1 MKKKKVWKS
10 PLLEELARS
19 DAENVRA
26 TLCDIA
32 QKRHPACDDPE
43 KIYDVLA
50 SQLEKLEK
58 PGIAADT
65 KEELELYARF
75 LNTDAE
81 LAFLNEMESDA
92 DGLEKFQDDFLD
104 LYAEACD
111 QFVGLAKDCDDK
123 NFVIDVVHD
132 LAVHHTGEE
141 GRSGVFLSL
150 SEFLNKDEARR
161 LIDDVLQTLQTHDLD
176 NEDYVFKALRD
187 MADGLSDPEY
197 FEKVCFLQD
206 PDRSN
211 ATCID
216 VANAYFLTGDVANT
230 ERLLREVRDPNA
242 KDEEE
247 FFDLSIASLFKQN
260 KKSEAIKLAETLYG
274 KYPKE
279 FHLARLCQ
287 FVSASR
293 RATLLNEHEK
303 FRTGDLFNKD
313 FADLLVAIEEFPR
326 FKDYLGRHAKEI
338 AELPADTKA
347 HFEKRLADAKQ
358 PELAKLFA

>member
-19 DAENVRA
+19 DAESVRA

-43 KIYDVLA
+43 KMYDVLA

-81 LAFLNEMESDA
+81 LSFVNDMESDA
-92 DGLEKFQDDFLD
+92 DDLEKFQDDFLD
-104 LYAEACD
+104 LYAEACEK
-111 QFVGLAKDCDDK
+111 FIGLAKECGDK
-123 NFVIDVVHD
+123 NFVIDVLHD

-141 GRSGVFLSL
+141 GRSGAFLSL
-150 SEFLNKDEARR
+150 SEFLGRDEARR

-206 PDRSN
+206 PDRTN

-216 VANAYFLTGDVANT
+216 VANAYFLTGDVADT

-247 FFDLSIASLFKQN
+247 YLDLSIACLFKQN
-260 KKSEAIKLAETLYG
+260 KKTEAIKLAETLYG

-287 FVSASR
+287 FVSAGR
-293 RATLLNEHEK
+293 RATLLTEHEK
-303 FRTGDLFNKD
+303 FRAGDFFNKD
-313 FADLLVAIEEFPR
+313 FADLLIAIEEFPR
-326 FKDYLGRHAKEI
+326 LKDYLGRHAKEL
-338 AELPADTKA
+338 AELPADARA

-358 PELAKLFA
+358 PELAKQFA